1 MMDMD
6 KLFEQYKKWKENVAE
21 QAKVDASEDDNI
33 ETKLFTKFAGKK
45 IDYDIMC
52 ELENLY
58 DEYLIEQETYD
69 E

>member
-1 MMDMD
+1 MDMD
-6 KLFEQYKKWKENVAE
+6 KLFEQYKKWKENVEE
-21 QAKVDASEDDNI
+21 QAKVNASEDDNI
-33 ETKLFTKFAGKK
+33 ETKLFTKFVGKK
-45 IDYDIMC
+45 LDYDIMC

>member
-1 MMDMD
+1 MDMD
-6 KLFEQYKKWKENVAE
+6 KLFVQYKKWKEDTAE

-33 ETKLFTKFAGKK
+33 EIKLFTKYVGKK
-45 IDYDIMC
+45 LDYDAMC

-58 DEYLIEQETYD
+58 DEYLIDQETYD

>member
-1 MMDMD
+1 MDMD

-21 QAKVDASEDDNI
+21 QAKVNASEDDNI
-33 ETKLFTKFAGKK
+33 ETKLFTKFVGKK
-45 IDYDIMC
+45 LDYDIMC

>member
-1 MMDMD
+1 MD

-21 QAKVDASEDDNI
+21 QAKVNASEDDNI
-33 ETKLFTKFAGKK
+33 ETKLFTKFVGKK
-45 IDYDIMC
+45 LDYDIMC

>member
-1 MMDMD
+1 MDMN
-6 KLFEQYKKWKENVAE
+6 KLFEQYKKWKENTEE

-33 ETKLFTKFAGKK
+33 ETKLFAKYIGKK
-45 IDYDIMC
+45 LDYDIMC

>member
-1 MMDMD
+1 MDMD
-6 KLFEQYKKWKENVAE
+6 KLFGQYKTWKENKAE

-33 ETKLFTKFAGKK
+33 EVKLFTKFVGKK
-45 IDYDIMC
+45 LDYDIMC

>member
-1 MMDMD
+1 MDIN
-6 KLFEQYKKWKENVAE
+6 KLFEQYKKWKENVEE
-21 QAKVDASEDDNI
+21 QAKVDSSEDDNI
-33 ETKLFTKFAGKK
+33 EIKLFTKYIGKK
-45 IDYDIMC
+45 LDYDIMC

>member
-1 MMDMD
+1 MD
-6 KLFEQYKKWKENVAE
+6 KLFEQYKQWKSNVAE
-21 QAKVDASEDDNI
+21 QAQVDASEDENI
-33 ETKLFTKFAGKK
+33 EMKLFAKYAGKK
-45 IDYDIMC
+45 LDYDIIC

>member
-1 MMDMD
+1 MD
-6 KLFEQYKKWKENVAE
+6 KLFEQYKKWKENVEE
-21 QAKVDASEDDNI
+21 QAKVNASEDDNI
-33 ETKLFTKFAGKK
+33 ETKLFTKFVGKK
-45 IDYDIMC
+45 LDYDIMC